1 MTAAKS
7 VEGLGIASA
16 QGEEERSD
24 VVGMNGVTTTLTL
37 DAMGGD
43 HGPSVVVPAAV
54 EALQRHADLRLVLV
68 GQEQAIAEH
77 LAQLQAQET
86 DRLTIRH
93 CSQLVE
99 MDESPS
105 IAMRNKRDSSMRV
118 ALDMVKAGEADG
130 CVSAGNTGALMA
142 TARYLLKT
150 LPGID
155 RPAIMST
162 IPSKGGATHMLDLGA
177 NVDCKAEHLFQFA
190 VMGAVVGEAV
200 YGIQRPRVG
209 LLNIGEEEIKGNDQ
223 VKRAAEMLGTS
234 EEINYIG
241 YIEGG
246 GIFSG
251 EADIVVCDGFVGNV
265 ALKSSEGV
273 ASLISDYMRME
284 FRRNTFTRLAGLVAL
299 PVLKSLR
306 RKIDPRQYN
315 GASLL
320 GLRAVAMKSHGSAD
334 SFSFGRAIDTAV
346 VEARQKVPGLINE
359 RIGGVLSGFRRKR

>member
-1 MTAAKS
+1 
-7 VEGLGIASA
+7 
-16 QGEEERSD
+16 
-24 VVGMNGVTTTLTL
+24 
-37 DAMGGD
+37 MGGD
-43 HGPSVVVPAAV
+43 HGPCVVVPAAV
-54 EALQRHADLRLVLV
+54 EAVKRHPGLRIVLV
-68 GQEQAIAEH
+68 GREEQIAGELEQH
-77 LAQLQAQET
+77 NAQGSYKL
-86 DRLTIRH
+86 DIRH
-93 CSQLVE
+93 CSQVVE

-105 IAMRNKRDSSMRV
+105 LALRNKRDSSMRV

-150 LPGID
+150 LPGVD

-162 IPSKGGATHMLDLGA
+162 MPTKGGATHVLDLGA

-209 LLNIGEEEIKGNDQ
+209 LLNIGEEEIKGNEQ
-223 VKRAAEMLGTS
+223 VKRAADMLSNS
-234 EEINYIG
+234 EEINYTG
-241 YIEGG
+241 YIEGD
-246 GIFSG
+246 GIFAG

-273 ASLISDYMRME
+273 ASLISDYMRKE
-284 FRRNTFTRLAGLVAL
+284 FRRNLLTRLVGVVAL
-299 PVLKSLR
+299 PVLNSLKR
-306 RKIDPRQYN
+306 RIDPRQYN

-334 SFSFGRAIDTAV
+334 SFAFGRAIDTAV
-346 VEARQKVPGLINE
+346 VEAQQKVPSRIDE
-359 RIGGVLSGFRRKR
+359 RIGGLLGGFRRRR

>member
-1 MTAAKS
+1 MTN
-7 VEGLGIASA
+7 A
-16 QGEEERSD
+16 QSKDRGAD
-24 VVGMNGVTTTLTL
+24 AVGADGVTTTLTL

-43 HGPSVVVPAAV
+43 YGPSVVVPAAV
-54 EALQRHADLRLVLV
+54 DAIKRHKDLRLILV
-68 GQEQAIAEH
+68 GRESAIAEQ
-77 LAQLQAQET
+77 LDKLQAP
-86 DRLTIRH
+86 DSGRLITRH
-93 CSQLVE
+93 CSQVVE

-105 IAMRNKRDSSMRV
+105 IALRNKRDSSMRV

-162 IPSKGGATHMLDLGA
+162 IPAKGGATHMLDLGA

-190 VMGAVVGEAV
+190 VMGSVAIEAV
-200 YGIQRPRVG
+200 YGIERPRVG
-209 LLNIGEEEIKGNDQ
+209 LLNIGEEDIKGNDQ
-223 VKRAAEMLGTS
+223 VKKAAEMLS
-234 EEINYIG
+234 NAEEINYTG
-241 YIEGG
+241 YIEGDG
-246 GIFSG
+246 VFSG

-265 ALKSSEGV
+265 SLKSSEGV

-284 FRRNTFTRLAGLVAL
+284 FHRNILTRLAGLVAL

-306 RKIDPRQYN
+306 RRIDPRQYN

-346 VEARQKVPGLINE
+346 VEAEQNVPGLIGE
-359 RIGGVLSGFRRKR
+359 RIGGLLGGFRRRR